1 MTTDPQHAQF
11 DPQSQPLIAAL
22 MVFVAKGDG
31 TISGMETDK
40 MLALVEEQFGLP
52 SADALALLT
61 DAISIL
67 GDSPDLEP
75 LRAVS
80 TMLDDTDK
88 EELVLMMLKVIAAD
102 GRKDVEE
109 MDKLSVVAEIAAI
122 SPEVVH
128 QAYDRYFD
136 ESG

>member
-1 MTTDPQHAQF
+1 
-11 DPQSQPLIAAL
+11 